1 MTVFTRRGVFG
12 LVAALSPA
20 TVVAETAW
28 LVPYRQ
34 EEIR

>member
-20 TVVAETAW
+20 TVVADIAW
-28 LVPYRQ
+28 LVPYRG
-34 EEIR
+34 EELR